1 MHWIVIIFWPS
12 APNIWSF
19 PVSPNYPVTHFKKT
33 VWPKVC
39 QDVELVLTKN
49 RLFSSITKVPSQ
61 NSCLSMQ
68 KAESH
73 ITKNK
78 RFCKKICDL
87 VNLYFI
93 VEIVYMTAETFYFVY
108 QFWLKL
114 TDSYI
119 QIVRGAFL
127 PGSISLLFS
136 WFILQLK

>member
-1 MHWIVIIFWPS
+1 MHWIVIIFRSS

-19 PVSPNYPVTHFKKT
+19 LVSPNYPVTHFNNI

-39 QDVELVLTKN
+39 QDVELVLTK
-49 RLFSSITKVPSQ
+49 KVVLLDNKRAFTEQ
-61 NSCLSMQ
+61 LLIN
-68 KAESH
+68 AESH

-93 VEIVYMTAETFYFVY
+93 VEIVYMTAEIFYFVY

-119 QIVRGAFL
+119 QIVWGAFL